1 MNSLIPPHEAFAR
14 VQSAWQFQEIEA
26 VSSLL
31 AARRILAEDIRC
43 DRDQPPFHRV
53 MMDGYAFHTSLLANA
68 KPLEVTAIQGAGEL
82 PSTTDGVV
90 EIMTG
95 AALPAHCNAVMPYEK
110 SERNGNTVTFVS
122 EEITPFMNVH
132 QQGFDKRAGDI
143 LLRAGEELRVSDVAT
158 LFAVGK
164 AEVKVNK
171 RLSFCIISTGNELVS
186 VNETPAAH
194 QIRSSN
200 KEMLHALLSPY
211 AASIELR
218 HLPDEREALKDF
230 LHGESLRYD
239 VLCFSG
245 GVSMGKYD
253 YVASE
258 LENAH
263 VQSLFHGVQQRPGK
277 PFFFGTRDAQLIYA
291 FPGNPVSVLHCATR
305 FLLPF
310 LSQQERLTRV
320 LNAPIT
326 NKTKLY
332 FYKPVSQLPN
342 GQVHVIEQHGSG
354 DFMGL
359 HGATGFVEL
368 APEGHYEAGSELPYF
383 AFH

>member
-1 MNSLIPPHEAFAR
+1 
-14 VQSAWQFQEIEA
+14 
-26 VSSLL
+26 
-31 AARRILAEDIRC
+31 
-43 DRDQPPFHRV
+43 
-53 MMDGYAFHTSLLANA
+53 
-68 KPLEVTAIQGAGEL
+68 
-82 PSTTDGVV
+82 
-90 EIMTG
+90 
-95 AALPAHCNAVMPYEK
+95 
-110 SERNGNTVTFVS
+110 VTFLS
-122 EEITPFMNVH
+122 DEISSFLNVH
-132 QQGFDKRAGDI
+132 QQGFDKRAGDL
-143 LLRAGEELRVSDVAT
+143 LLRAGEELSVSDVAT

-211 AASIELR
+211 AAGIELR
-218 HLPDEREALKDF
+218 HLPDEREALKTF
-230 LHGESLRYD
+230 LQGESIRYD

-258 LENAH
+258 LENAQ
-263 VQSLFHGVQQRPGK
+263 VQTLFHGVQQRPGK
-277 PFFFGTRDAQLIYA
+277 PFFFGTREAQVIYA

-310 LSQQERLTRV
+310 LRGQEDNTRV
-320 LNAPIT
+320 LNAAIF

-332 FYKPVSQLPN
+332 FYKPVCLLTN
-342 GQVHVIEQHGSG
+342 GQVQVIEQHGSG
-354 DFMGL
+354 DFMGM

-368 APEGHYEAGSELPYF
+368 APEGQYDAGSALPYY